1 MNNINQLA
9 LNMART
15 LYDKDGK
22 AKIVKRYFSNLNTAA
37 TNEQLLAFKTII
49 EQITGERF
57 DSLEVIKTEAIK

>member
-22 AKIVKRYFSNLNTAA
+22 AKIVKRHFSNLNTAA

>member
-9 LNMART
+9 LDMART

-22 AKIVKRYFSNLNTAA
+22 AKIVKRHFSNLNTAA

>member
-22 AKIVKRYFSNLNTAA
+22 AKIVKRHFSNLNTAA

-57 DSLEVIKTEAIK
+57 DSLEVIKTESIK